1 MKLIKMKNG
10 YVNADM
16 IESFEV
22 IEHESY
28 CDIIAYTPSYDGGCE
43 CYNLGKCT
51 EESEAY
57 MRLRLLV
64 NSLITAEFGI
74 FDVMVGGDNNA
85 E

>member
-22 IEHESY
+22 IEHESC
-28 CDIIAYTPSYDGGCE
+28 CDIVAYTPSYGGGCE
-43 CYNLGKCT
+43 CYNLGKCQ
-51 EESEAY
+51 EEFEAHQ
-57 MRLRLLV
+57 RLK
-64 NSLITAEFGI
+64 SLAIWLTTNKSGI
-74 FDVMVGGDNNA
+74 FDIMDLK